1 MLQTP
6 VRLLIGLRPQLPA
19 SILMGSIISTV
30 VFTATPFLLPAIAG
44 EMGSPVG
51 AVGLISTAQLAGF
64 VIASFG
70 AGRLLRPGPW
80 VLVGAAFLG
89 VVANVGS
96 ALAPALW
103 WLILARFLS
112 GLAIGAIDWMAWR
125 EVFGESTHLGDVAVI
140 GPLVGTIMAP
150 VLAWAID
157 LQGSPTLFWA
167 FAALHL
173 APLALLGRSRLAPP
187 TAPRGA
193 RHRPTPAAALI
204 LVMLTMMTLGGSSV
218 FVYAAAIGT
227 GVTQMSPAVV
237 ALAFSAN
244 SLAGIPSARYRGTRT
259 HAGWWVGASALSAL
273 AISLPQVP
281 VTFFVGM
288 ALWGFTFW
296 MAVPAAFTLLA
307 SRSRYPV
314 ERAGDAQAMLA
325 FGRVIGPAL
334 GGLLLSVASV
344 RVMGAVGGA
353 LMVTAAVGLWWAEH
367 RMSPVT
373 PAAADRPT
381 VIGQG
386 SVDAPQHPQ

>member
-6 VRLLIGLRPQLPA
+6 VRLLAGLRPQLPA
-19 SILMGSIISTV
+19 SILMGSIISTA

-64 VIASFG
+64 MIASFG
-70 AGRLLRPGPW
+70 SGRLLRPGPW
-80 VLVGAAFLG
+80 VIVGAALLG
-89 VVANVGS
+89 VVANIGS
-96 ALAPALW
+96 ALAPMLG
-103 WLILARFLS
+103 WLILARFVS

-125 EVFGESTHLGDVAVI
+125 EVFGDAARIGDVAVI

-157 LQGSPTLFWA
+157 LHGSPTLFWA

-173 APLALLGRSRLAPP
+173 APLALLGRSRLSAP
-187 TAPRGA
+187 AVVRGV

-204 LVMLTMMTLGGSSV
+204 LAMLMIMTLGGSSV

-227 GVTQMSPAVV
+227 GVTQMNPAIV

-244 SLAGIPSARYRGTRT
+244 SLAGIPSARYRGRRSQ
-259 HAGWWVGASALSAL
+259 AGWWVSLSALSAM
-273 AISLPQVP
+273 AISLPHVP
-281 VTFFVGM
+281 VAFFAGM
-288 ALWGFTFW
+288 VAWGFTFW

-307 SRSRYPV
+307 SRSRYPA

-325 FGRVIGPAL
+325 FGRVLGPAL
-334 GGLLLSVASV
+334 GGVLLSTASV
-344 RVMGAVGGA
+344 RVVGGVGSA
-353 LMVTAAVGLWWAEH
+353 LMLTAAAGLWWAEH
-367 RMSPVT
+367 RMPAV
-373 PAAADRPT
+373 AAA
-381 VIGQG
+381 